1 MPFQVSQR
9 HSLDLKC
16 SLMSGCF
23 RHGPRAALLESTGTC
38 KKYGS
43 VGHHGVIVSVP
54 LKGTVRLRHTAPF
67 DVYLFVYRLTYDK
80 LPTAF

>member
-16 SLMSGCF
+16 SLMSGGL
-23 RHGPRAALLESTGTC
+23 RPGPRVALLESTGTC

-43 VGHHGVIVSVP
+43 VGHHVVIVSVP
-54 LKGTVRLRHTAPF
+54 LKGTVWLRHTPP
-67 DVYLFVYRLTYDK
+67 LLMGIC
-80 LPTAF
+80 L